1 MPAKQLASALIGLA
15 LALSASGS
23 VAAEQDSK
31 VPVYKPPLR
40 GAPASR
46 VSGGSRGIGDETPR
60 LAVLAPD
67 HTGLTTQEQPT
78 LYWYITHPVATRL
91 EITVINE
98 QTIQPLLEKKLNT
111 PARAGIQKLSLK
123 DFGLSLKQ
131 GIEYRWFV
139 GLVNDPQQRSSDI
152 IASGTIQRTPMP
164 QGLKDKLAGA
174 DRKRT
179 PFIYAE
185 EGYWYDAL
193 DAISGL
199 ISAHPGDRELHEQR
213 AALLEQAGLEEAAK
227 FDRESK

>member
-1 MPAKQLASALIGLA
+1 MPRKQLASAAIGLVLA
-15 LALSASGS
+15 LAAGGP
-23 VAAEQDSK
+23 VAAEQDGK

-60 LAVLAPD
+60 LAVLVPD

-78 LYWYITHPVATRL
+78 LYWYITQPVPTRL

-98 QTIQPLLEKKLNT
+98 QSIQPLLEKKLDT
-111 PARAGIQKLSLK
+111 PASAGIQKLSLK

-139 GLVNDPQQRSSDI
+139 GLVKDPQQRSSDI
-152 IASGTIQRTPMP
+152 IASGTIQLTPP
-164 QGLKDKLAGA
+164 TQNLKDKLARA
-174 DRKRT
+174 ERKHI
-179 PFIYAE
+179 PFVYAE

-199 ISAHPGDRELHEQR
+199 ITAHPDDRELHAQR

-227 FDRESK
+227 FDR